1 MILKVRLILDGE
13 GPSKHNTLGDI
24 KEKAIKFD
32 YQKKK
37 KPSTGKTSS
46 SPEKPEKKFFNN
58 NSNKQLMPL
67 IYIKGAEKD
76 GKLRKMGK
84 GDEQVVTEAEPDAN
98 GKHNMK

>member
-1 MILKVRLILDGE
+1 ML
-13 GPSKHNTLGDI
+13 
-24 KEKAIKFD
+24 
-32 YQKKK
+32 
-37 KPSTGKTSS
+37 
-46 SPEKPEKKFFNN
+46 
-58 NSNKQLMPL
+58 L